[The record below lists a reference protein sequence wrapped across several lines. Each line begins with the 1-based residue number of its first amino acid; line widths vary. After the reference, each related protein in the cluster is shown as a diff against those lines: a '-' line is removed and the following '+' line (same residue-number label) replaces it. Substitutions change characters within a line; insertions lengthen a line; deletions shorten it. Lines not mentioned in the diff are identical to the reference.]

1 MVEARHMTKQNKM
14 FAALLKFW
22 RGKRGLSQLDL
33 ALKADISARHVS
45 FLETGRSQPSQEMVL
60 RLAES
65 LDLSFR
71 EQNKMLTEA
80 GFEVLFDEPALA
92 ELDDPGISGVLQ
104 MMMDKHEPFPMMIMD
119 ECYNLL
125 QMNQAAR
132 GFVEACLG
140 PIDEPINVLLAIFD
154 ESTFKP
160 FIEQWD
166 LAAREV
172 LTRLQREV
180 LQRPNDQRLAKVL
193 DAALDMPGLPKDWR
207 EPDLTQGAQSVFP
220 FRFRVGEH
228 RLDFITTVT
237 SFNTP
242 RNVTLEELR
251 IESYFP
257 ANAHTE
263 QLCLQLLSSPT

>member
-1 MVEARHMTKQNKM
+1 MTKQSKM

-22 RGKRGLSQLDL
+22 RG
-33 ALKADISARHVS
+33 
-45 FLETGRSQPSQEMVL
+45 
-60 RLAES
+60 
-65 LDLSFR
+65 
-71 EQNKMLTEA
+71 
-80 GFEVLFDEPALA
+80 
-92 ELDDPGISGVLQ
+92 
-104 MMMDKHEPFPMMIMD
+104 
-119 ECYNLL
+119 
-125 QMNQAAR
+125 
-132 GFVEACLG
+132 
-140 PIDEPINVLLAIFD
+140 
-154 ESTFKP
+154 
-160 FIEQWD
+160 
-166 LAAREV
+166 EV

-207 EPDLTQGAQSVFP
+207 EPDLNQGAQSVFP